1 MTTLLH
7 GGYIC
12 ILSESGKRDSLAKT
26 IEGMQVNCAK
36 LTLIVAR
43 LIHYHIVLS
52 LRKLILGAELVSLED
67 S

>member
-1 MTTLLH
+1 V
-7 GGYIC
+7 C
-12 ILSESGKRDSLAKT
+12 ILSESGKRDFLAET
-26 IEGMQVNCAK
+26 MEGMQVNCVK

-43 LIHYHIVLS
+43 LIYYYIVLL